1 MYVCIKIDSELV
13 GMENKPK
20 KLGFEYDGSDT
31 MAKTQKKSKILTPN
45 PEVSDEY
52 GYSSGWE

>member
-20 KLGFEYDGSDT
+20 KLGFEYEGSDT
-31 MAKTQKKSKILTPN
+31 MAKTQEKSKTIIQN
-45 PEVSDEY
+45 SEVSDEY

>member
-1 MYVCIKIDSELV
+1 MHMCIKIDSELG

-20 KLGFEYDGSDT
+20 TLGFEYDESDA
-31 MAKTQKKSKILTPN
+31 MAKMQEKSKTIIPN
-45 PEVSDEY
+45 PEVADEY